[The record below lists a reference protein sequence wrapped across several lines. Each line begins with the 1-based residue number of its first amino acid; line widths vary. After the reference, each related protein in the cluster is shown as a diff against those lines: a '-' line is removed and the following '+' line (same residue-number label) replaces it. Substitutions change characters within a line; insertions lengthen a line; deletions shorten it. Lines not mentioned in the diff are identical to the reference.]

1 MRPPATSYALMMQM
15 GMIVFALFF
24 LTACQTGKTIV
35 NPNPTGMVQPVFTD
49 DLDSLSKWYAR
60 AMVSAENP
68 RPATIVN
75 TLTPIIGNKALIDTV
90 IGGDRHVKMVSWK
103 NKPSYWTKDSTYSV
117 GAKYAVWVTVAP
129 FIQDECKVYFQK
141 EKDPEMRL
149 RQLLGLQPFTIETDF
164 VEIWVRPADLFRP
177 CPDSETSD
185 TECSLELPENVSD
198 QHRQWFNHVRAV
210 QYNDCNDTQF
220 NKYGY
225 PWTQLGYTYD
235 WNPENPT
242 HVGLSEFV
250 IKSNAEIFIRGIY
263 PTKAYCSDQS
273 AR

>member
-1 MRPPATSYALMMQM
+1 MKLSTTSYAPMMKF
-15 GMIVFALFF
+15 GMILFALFF
-24 LTACQTGKTIV
+24 LAACQTSKTITK
-35 NPNPTGMVQPVFTD
+35 PNPSGLLQPVFTD
-49 DLDSLSKWYAR
+49 DLDSLSKWYAG
-60 AMVSAENP
+60 AMANAENP

-75 TLTPIIGNKALIDTV
+75 TLTPIIGNEALIDTV
-90 IGGDRHVKMVSWK
+90 IGGERHVKMVSWK
-103 NKPSYWTKDSTYSV
+103 NKPSYWKKDSTYSV
-117 GAKYAVWVTVAP
+117 GAKYDVWVTVAP
-129 FIQDECKVYFQK
+129 IIQEKCKTYFRQ

-177 CPDSETSD
+177 CPDPETND
-185 TECSLELPENVSD
+185 AGCSLELPENVSAE
-198 QHRQWFNHVRAV
+198 HRQWFNHIRAV

-235 WNPENPT
+235 WNPENQT

-250 IKSNAEIFIRGIY
+250 IKRNAEVFIRGVY
-263 PTKAYCSDQS
+263 PTKAYCSDQA